1 MAVTRWSAEAMAELR
16 SLEQAVPRT
25 LQGQLRAKAMEIAGT
40 AGRTQVER
48 LDVCQA
54 LGTIYGQDVGDEDEE
69 TGLES

>member
-25 LQGQLRAKAMEIAGT
+25 LQGRLRSTALEIAAA

-54 LGTIYGQDVGDEDEE
+54 LGRIYGQGDDEQE
-69 TGLES
+69 